1 LDVRT
6 RWNST
11 FDMME
16 RAKELQEPLD
26 STAAADKDLRS
37 WALSDLEWEQIT
49 KFIGFL
55 EV

>member
-1 LDVRT
+1 
-6 RWNST
+6 
-11 FDMME
+11 MME

-26 STAAADKDLRS
+26 NTAAADKDLRS

-49 KFIGFL
+49 KFMGFL